1 MLNVFLIPLSADAR
15 AEKTGDLRMEILTAT
30 GNAFGSPRLW
40 RVQSGVAP
48 DCGGTR
54 DFSRARMHD
63 WRSTSKS
70 FGRDARNH
78 PRDAGATTNHNDL
91 GAFISRWRKAGA
103 SRRARRLGLAT
114 NGAHG
119 VTRPTAAG
127 GGKRGGRLQRPPG
140 AASRRCQNQ
149 FWDGRT
155 GQRAFE
161 FFVMPGN
168 CFSHR

>member
-1 MLNVFLIPLSADAR
+1 
-15 AEKTGDLRMEILTAT
+15 
-30 GNAFGSPRLW
+30 
-40 RVQSGVAP
+40 
-48 DCGGTR
+48 
-54 DFSRARMHD
+54 MHD

-127 GGKRGGRLQRPPG
+127 GGKRGGRRQRPPG
-140 AASRRCQNQ
+140 VASRRCQKQ

-161 FFVMPGN
+161 ILSRELREGGEVAERRNDNSPAIPGWVKRQSN
-168 CFSHR
+168 TKVPRGTAENMVAVRKDLSSLTGLWTIAGYGSQP